1 MADPEQARAA
11 NERSLA
17 FAQDGMAA
25 DALTEGAQAATLYR
39 QLIAAHPDEY
49 DADPDS
55 YRDDYDKA
63 VELLDRVRVS

>member
-1 MADPEQARAA
+1 
-11 NERSLA
+11 
-17 FAQDGMAA
+17 MAA

-55 YRDDYDKA
+55 YRDDYEKRRSSYLTAFASADLA
-63 VELLDRVRVS
+63 ASRVASTEWRRP